1 MLLRSSS
8 LLTMNTTIREKITPT
23 FCCATCGTPLSG
35 MESQDAYCSSC
46 QAGIP
51 TRANEQNPDS
61 SALSGEE
68 TIFKFFCQQCNQKF
82 SSPVEFSGRHFICP
96 ICSRENTVPFK
107 HSEMPFRGC
116 SSWTTT
122 PAPPVPVPQDQ
133 FFPEFALEHDVS
145 NRSSVLSEQL
155 LLLDHACKALPQKE
169 ENNDAPQYN
178 LDPSHPPPRLT
189 RKKSHGLNKS
199 APGND
204 PTGETEPEEGQP
216 IRITVHGENR
226 TILPRRRVEAEP
238 NELIP
243 IRLGK
248 EGSALPAPTVK
259 QPNPIPREISDS
271 PASSGREENPID
283 QFFGDEIEIDKIF
296 PVTNTQV

>member
-1 MLLRSSS
+1 
-8 LLTMNTTIREKITPT
+8 
-23 FCCATCGTPLSG
+23 
-35 MESQDAYCSSC
+35 
-46 QAGIP
+46 
-51 TRANEQNPDS
+51 
-61 SALSGEE
+61 
-68 TIFKFFCQQCNQKF
+68 
-82 SSPVEFSGRHFICP
+82 
-96 ICSRENTVPFK
+96 
-107 HSEMPFRGC
+107 
-116 SSWTTT
+116 
-122 PAPPVPVPQDQ
+122 
-133 FFPEFALEHDVS
+133 
-145 NRSSVLSEQL
+145 
-155 LLLDHACKALPQKE
+155 
-169 ENNDAPQYN
+169 
-178 LDPSHPPPRLT
+178 
-189 RKKSHGLNKS
+189 GLNKS